1 MKVKEQPEVR
11 KDMDVIEHDK
21 TIQHTY
27 TQMKV
32 KEQLEVRKD
41 IDVNE
46 HDRLSI
52 TPIHKWKERNSL
64 K

>member
-32 KEQLEVRKD
+32 KEKLEIRKY

-46 HDRLSI
+46 HDRISI
-52 TPIHKWKERNSL
+52 TLVYKL

>member
-21 TIQHTY
+21 TIHHTY

-41 IDVNE
+41 IDVIE
-46 HDRLSI
+46 HDKTI
-52 TPIHKWKERNSL
+52 QHYTYTN
-64 K
+64 

>member
-1 MKVKEQPEVR
+1 MKENEQPEII
-11 KDMDVIEHDK
+11 KDMDVIGHDK

-41 IDVNE
+41 IDVND

-52 TPIHKWKERNSL
+52 TPIHK
-64 K
+64 

>member
-1 MKVKEQPEVR
+1 MKG
-11 KDMDVIEHDK
+11 
-21 TIQHTY
+21 
-27 TQMKV
+27 

-52 TPIHKWKERNSL
+52 KFLLQAVPL
-64 K
+64 P

>member
-27 TQMKV
+27 SQMKV

-41 IDVNE
+41 IDVIQ

-52 TPIHKWKERNSL
+52 TIIHK
-64 K
+64 

>member
-1 MKVKEQPEVR
+1 MKG
-11 KDMDVIEHDK
+11 
-21 TIQHTY
+21 
-27 TQMKV
+27 

-52 TPIHKWKERNSL
+52 TLIHKWKERNSL
-64 K
+64 RKDIDVNEHDRLSITLEYKLM

>member
-1 MKVKEQPEVR
+1 M
-11 KDMDVIEHDK
+11 
-21 TIQHTY
+21 TIHHTY
-27 TQMKV
+27 TQMKG

-52 TPIHKWKERNSL
+52 TLEYTIECKGTA
-64 K
+64 